1 MEVTHDDT
9 DSTSTVK
16 PIPLYVQD
24 YIFRGAELE
33 EYSLYEL
40 MGVAYAKGATKTE
53 MDRYANATEAS
64 PSEGRSLWNRRVLF
78 QPQHSKVES
87 RWISFMRHPK
97 VPCIVG
103 NRSTDPSDIISM
115 YLLLMRQGPSIPHSE
130 SESTER
136 LVKRAFLLLLLF
148 KPWRENADIK
158 YGEDQSWTD
167 ALAEFEREC
176 GNSFCVYTC

>member
-1 MEVTHDDT
+1 MLYGFINYYESVVDEDSRVILSHTDTISYDDDGECSEEEVDYIPLLEDTENFMRTTALTGTCHGQDLCWRFDGSLNDSPNLVEVTHDDT

-78 QPQHSKVES
+78 QPQH
-87 RWISFMRHPK
+87 
-97 VPCIVG
+97 
-103 NRSTDPSDIISM
+103 
-115 YLLLMRQGPSIPHSE
+115 
-130 SESTER
+130 
-136 LVKRAFLLLLLF
+136 
-148 KPWRENADIK
+148 
-158 YGEDQSWTD
+158 
-167 ALAEFEREC
+167 
-176 GNSFCVYTC
+176 

>member
-103 NRSTDPSDIISM
+103 NRSTDPSDIQCI
-115 YLLLMRQGPSIPHSE
+115 
-130 SESTER
+130 
-136 LVKRAFLLLLLF
+136 
-148 KPWRENADIK
+148 
-158 YGEDQSWTD
+158 
-167 ALAEFEREC
+167 
-176 GNSFCVYTC
+176 FC